1 METHK
6 DQLEHYSNEMW
17 CHLIDNIDIKYYPYN
32 YSKMKPPPENPQH
45 PYKKLMDQKVICNN
59 NIYCRLFVTKCMHK
73 HLVTKEMLNAG
84 TYLGDYPTMVRSATL
99 NYIDNNNI

>member
-1 METHK
+1 MCSYAYYQLNTNLISDHEF
-6 DQLEHYSNEMW
+6 DQLGKDILANY
-17 CHLIDNIDIKYYPYN
+17 DNI
-32 YSKMKPPPENPQH
+32 EH
-45 PYKKLMDQKVICNN
+45 
-59 NIYCRLFVTKCMHK
+59 MHK